1 VEGTLT
7 MIGGGG
13 FVFFMGSFG
22 YKKLS
27 KWYGTQG
34 TRKFLLGQR
43 KKERKKERNVVGLGC
58 VSI

>member
-1 VEGTLT
+1 

-13 FVFFMGSFG
+13 FVFLMGSFG

-43 KKERKKERNVVGLGC
+43 KKERKKCGGVRVCFHIGHLPTTL
-58 VSI
+58 